1 MQYLSLMTT
10 PFIDFR
16 PAQVM
21 GNKEVYVCYY
31 VVDPTK
37 DKLKRMRVRC
47 NRIRNT
53 RERSKYATLLCAEIN
68 RKLYNG
74 WNPLMGEDPAAAK
87 RVSIVEGATNFVRQK
102 EKDLRKDTVRS
113 YRSKLSFFVIWCEK
127 AGISEW
133 LCGRFSKAHATNLLN
148 EYAHGG
154 RSAYS
159 YNSMLQFLKSL
170 FRSFVADGIAPHNP
184 FAAFKG
190 KKRETKRRVTIPKQD
205 RKRILDY
212 FHKRGMG
219 EYVAMTRLCFRYLIR
234 PKEILMLRI
243 RDIDFDTGLLRVPPE
258 VSKNHTERTI
268 ALGYDVMKYFQELL
282 KTGCH
287 SDDYI
292 FSTDFKPGTR
302 LHTTKNLFAVWQKM
316 RTSLSMPDAYHFY
329 SLKDTGITEMLESGM
344 PSKFV
349 KDLAGHHS
357 LSMTERY
364 LHISDARRI
373 LQTNK
378 IRF

>member
-1 MQYLSLMTT
+1 MAT

-21 GNKEVYVCYY
+21 GDKEVYVCYY
-31 VVDPTK
+31 VLDPTS
-37 DKLKRMRVRC
+37 DKLKRMRIRC
-47 NRIRNT
+47 NRIKSP
-53 RERSKYATLLCAEIN
+53 RERVKYATLLCAEIN

-74 WNPLMGEDPAAAK
+74 WNPLIGEASTSTK
-87 RVSIVEGATNFVRQK
+87 RVSVVEAATDFVRQK

-113 YRSKLSFFVIWCEK
+113 YRSKLAFFTRWCEK
-127 AGISEW
+127 AGISDW
-133 LCGRFSKAHATNLLN
+133 LCGRFTNSHAADILD
-148 EYAHGG
+148 EYGGGG
-154 RSAYS
+154 RSSYA

-170 FRSFVADGIAPHNP
+170 YRSLVSKGLAACNP
-184 FAAFKG
+184 FAGFKG
-190 KKRETKRRVTIPKQD
+190 KKREVKRRVTIPKQD
-205 RKRILDY
+205 RKRILNY
-212 FHKRGMG
+212 FHKRGMN
-219 EYVAMTRLCFRYLIR
+219 EYVAMIRLCFKYLIR
-234 PKEILMLRI
+234 PKEILMLRV
-243 RDIDFDTGLLRVPPE
+243 RDIDFDTGLLHIPPE

-268 ALGYDVMKYFQELL
+268 ALGYDVMRYFQELQ
-282 KTGCH
+282 KRDCN

-292 FSTDFKPGTR
+292 FSTDFKPGSR
-302 LHTTKNLFAVWQKM
+302 LYTTKNTFTIWQRM
-316 RTSLSMPDAYHFY
+316 RERLSMPESYHFY

-364 LHISDARRI
+364 LHISDARMI